1 MDLFK
6 APCLPSWRLGNRPYI
21 VLELKLDLEWA
32 FTIWVGSVWVNWVNL
47 HSLWAQIDSH
57 EFRQM
62 RVGRIDPP
70 WMKDGDI
77 WPVLKKGANMG
88 RAPTM
93 DLTCE
98 PNPFWSDLFA
108 TPNCMTGLRANWLKQ
123 ICMFD
128 KYLYW
133 NQILIYE
140 RETISVHLMLYP
152 YLILF
157 SYMGSD
163 QLKIKE
169 MGGKVGGLWFRFLLI
184 SKTQPWGN
192 VSLMI
197 I

>member
-1 MDLFK
+1 
-6 APCLPSWRLGNRPYI
+6 
-21 VLELKLDLEWA
+21 
-32 FTIWVGSVWVNWVNL
+32 
-47 HSLWAQIDSH
+47 
-57 EFRQM
+57 
-62 RVGRIDPP
+62 
-70 WMKDGDI
+70 
-77 WPVLKKGANMG
+77 MG

-108 TPNCMTGLRANWLKQ
+108 TPNCMTGQRANWLKQ

-184 SKTQPWGN
+184 SKTQP
-192 VSLMI
+192 
-197 I
+197 